1 MGVAYGKPMRGRGNG
16 SVAATEALDARLVLA
31 GKRWKLSA
39 RQREVL
45 RRIVLGDSNKA
56 ILAALELREGTVETH
71 VTALLRK
78 ASVDTRARLV
88 ASFWMVLDAAE

>member
-1 MGVAYGKPMRGRGNG
+1 MRRGTGPVGR
-16 SVAATEALDARLVLA
+16 TEALDARLALA
-31 GKRWKLSA
+31 AKRWKLSE

-45 RRIVLGDSNKA
+45 RRIVLGDSNKE
-56 ILAALELREGTVETH
+56 IMAALELREGTVETH